1 MFARLFYIAVGFVV
15 GYMLEGLRQQ
25 NQASENEVEDISV
38 TDVPVETAK
47 PKPETMVVESV
58 PENTV
63 EVKAPEGQVY
73 DSPAF
78 LKQINGIGPTYA
90 KRIFEAGVN
99 SLELLASKTPAEL
112 MEISKVRSQDKAKDW
127 ISQAKKLIS

>member
-25 NQASENEVEDISV
+25 NQASENEVVDISV
-38 TDVPVETAK
+38 TDLPVETVT
-47 PKPETMVVESV
+47 PKPASVVVESV
-58 PENTV
+58 PESAV
-63 EVKAPEGQVY
+63 EVQAPKGTVY

-90 KRIFEAGVN
+90 KRIFEAGIN

-112 MEISKVRSQDKAKDW
+112 IGISKVRSQDKAKDW
-127 ISQAKKLIS
+127 ISQAKKLAS